1 MITKK
6 KALLKEVLE
15 LRTDE
20 EREIFFLQHSEEVS
34 LDNEFMFEAV
44 KNEKRILRHDVNGI
58 IGEEFLEYLKQEC
71 IKDSNLYS
79 SMSLPL
85 KENLELRKINAMH
98 EQLKEF
104 KKGSL
109 RLSGVNDM
117 FLSENWYYEQVVLI
131 VQTRILKQFEKL
143 THGMSEEE
151 IVSSRMLSKLS
162 SKIEE
167 FQESIDV
174 KRQAGIILSKG
185 HNDEAIQTIL
195 KVNSSFNENF

>member
-1 MITKK
+1 MTTKK

-44 KNEKRILRHDVNGI
+44 KNEKRILRHVVNGI